1 MAVHE
6 SNRQLSNALDGELEL
21 MAKHDTSLSGQLSAL
36 MARASQPDAES
47 KAWAWAE
54 LAGRE
59 SGRSNYER
67 NNLAQGFWSS
77 GEPEVL
83 AGYVERYLTEVPALS
98 GVVGED
104 ALARVAQLAFP
115 LPVPT
120 QATAD
125 AVDAVLAGGKVSPA
139 VRRSMVDQRAVL
151 TEVLRSQERFGA

>member
-1 MAVHE
+1 MTA
-6 SNRQLSNALDGELEL
+6 
-21 MAKHDTSLSGQLSAL
+21 AL

-59 SGRSNYER
+59 SRRSNYER

-120 QATAD
+120 QATVAAAAPTPD
-125 AVDAVLAGGKVSPA
+125 GF
-139 VRRSMVDQRAVL
+139 QRL
-151 TEVLRSQERFGA
+151 TLQF